1 MSDSNY
7 VSTDPI
13 LLLILLIMLII
24 ILTCIFDKYVNPYSE
39 NHTRITKII
48 AEKIGYMSP
57 MMFSY
62 K

>member
-1 MSDSNY
+1 MLDSDY

-39 NHTRITKII
+39 NHIIISKII
-48 AEKIGYMSP
+48 SDYIGYMRLR
-57 MMFSY
+57 
-62 K
+62 